1 MNHGEFVYEVVEY
14 VHTFLIGTVLYI
26 TAVGLYQL
34 FVKEID
40 FPAWLKVES
49 TEELETNLI
58 GVTVVVLAVNFMGA
72 FFAGGTDDLLQ
83 YGAGI
88 ALPIAALGL
97 FVGLRA
103 WAANL
108 PKKGAGREARHEA
121 AEPGMAQRLRSRP
134 IRRRRGLKDPDDSGA
149 VSSPSVP
156 IPSMQTSAL
165 ERIGCT
171 TSPSESVGGASRRTC
186 VSSWRRNPVLC
197 EKSLARYVASLTV
210 VPATVGTSADTRRT

>member
-1 MNHGEFVYEVVEY
+1 MKTLLLRSRYLIIIPILGLALAAVLFFIFGGIGLIRLLIEYIAGVFGFIEPTLELGRNVIIFEVVEY

-34 FVKEID
+34 FIQEIE
-40 FPAWLKVES
+40 FPRWLKIDN

-72 FFAGGTDDLLQ
+72 IFADNTENLLN

-103 WAANL
+103 W
-108 PKKGAGREARHEA
+108 
-121 AEPGMAQRLRSRP
+121 
-134 IRRRRGLKDPDDSGA
+134 
-149 VSSPSVP
+149 SVK
-156 IPSMQTSAL
+156 
-165 ERIGCT
+165 IGKET
-171 TSPSESVGGASRRTC
+171 GTRNQEQDVG
-186 VSSWRRNPVLC
+186 
-197 EKSLARYVASLTV
+197 EQ
-210 VPATVGTSADTRRT
+210 